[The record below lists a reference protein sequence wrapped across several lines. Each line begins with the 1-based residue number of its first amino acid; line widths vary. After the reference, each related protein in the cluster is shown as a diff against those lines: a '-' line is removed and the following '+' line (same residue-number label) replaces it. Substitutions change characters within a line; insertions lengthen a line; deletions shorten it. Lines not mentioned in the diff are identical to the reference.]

1 MVKRKSIYLTLAT
14 IAIIALTGCGK
25 KQVDYNVTDSAGNAQ
40 ITEAGDNQ
48 DTIETEI
55 PETLAYEL
63 EGKNSY
69 IKVDATVKLP
79 DKYNQCSV
87 VEFSKKPYEDAD
99 IKYYADKIFD
109 PGSYFLFMPYS
120 AEQIAYCRD
129 KINDIISGSEDE
141 NFKAF
146 LEEYYIFKLNYSET
160 LLSGDEDIDGE
171 LKFYNVIAN
180 PYDESLEYTNMCQLM
195 GTIDGVYYTLTF
207 AKNDINYH
215 MFLRRVGDYS
225 TQEIGAESFD
235 MKLTGNLCEYTQ
247 EEAENLAREY
257 VDGLGYGELAV
268 VKSINVSKQSVVYKY
283 VDESS
288 GGVIS
293 VKESDNVSS
302 NVTVHVDGD
311 IKGTEQIEGYKIY
324 FGRKYGGYSLTYTAD
339 NYWGY
344 GDYTGYGQYSTFEG
358 NQDWFSITDLNEFI
372 GVYVDSQGIC
382 EVDIVNPLV
391 EENVVTEN
399 AVLLDFE
406 DMNEV
411 AKNQL
416 QIYADNYK
424 NNFNIV
430 ELELGY
436 TFVKEDGK
444 IALVPAWYLFDSN
457 SGEDRQI
464 YYRHANM
471 SINALDGTVLYS
483 Y

>member
-1 MVKRKSIYLTLAT
+1 MKRKTIYITLAVC
-14 IAIIALTGCGK
+14 AFFALTACGE
-25 KQVDYNVTDSAGNAQ
+25 KQVDYNVTETPGGAE
-40 ITEAGDNQ
+40 ITEAADNPQ
-48 DTIETEI
+48 AIESEI
-55 PETLAYEL
+55 PETLTYDL
-63 EGKNSY
+63 EGKMAY
-69 IKVDATVKLP
+69 INVNATVKLP

-146 LEEYYIFKLNYSET
+146 LEEYYIFKLNYRET

-215 MFLRRVGDYS
+215 MYLRRVGDYS

-302 NVTVHVDGD
+302 NVTLHVDGD

-358 NQDWFSITDLNEFI
+358 NQDWFSITELNEFI

-391 EENVVTEN
+391 EENVLTEN

-416 QIYADNYK
+416 QIYADNFM

-444 IALVPAWYLFDSN
+444 LSLVPAWYLFDSN

-471 SINALDGTVLYS
+471 SINALDGTVLYA

>member
-1 MVKRKSIYLTLAT
+1 MKKTAIAGLIT
-14 IAIIALTGCGK
+14 IAILSLTACGK
-25 KQVDYNVTDSAGNAQ
+25 KQVDYNVTETPGGAE

-55 PETLAYEL
+55 PDTLTYEL
-63 EGKNSY
+63 EGKMAY
-69 IKVDATVKLP
+69 IKVNATVKIP

-146 LEEYYIFKLNYSET
+146 LEEYYIFKLNYRET
-160 LLSGDEDIDGE
+160 LLSGDEEIDGE

-207 AKNDINYH
+207 EKNDINYH
-215 MFLRRVGDYS
+215 MYLRRVGDYS

-235 MKLTGNLCEYTQ
+235 MKLTGNLCEYSQ

-257 VDGLGYGELAV
+257 VDGLGYGELSV
-268 VKSINVSKQSVVYKY
+268 VKSINTTKQ
-283 VDESS
+283 
-288 GGVIS
+288 
-293 VKESDNVSS
+293 
-302 NVTVHVDGD
+302 TVLHTGDD
-311 IKGTEQIEGYKIY
+311 IKGIEQIEGYKIY

-344 GDYTGYGQYSTFEG
+344 AGYGQYSTFEG

-382 EVDIVNPLV
+382 EIDIVNPLV

-444 IALVPAWYLFDSN
+444 IALVPAWYLFDGY

-464 YYRHANM
+464 YHRHANM
-471 SINALDGTVLYS
+471 SINALDGTILYA